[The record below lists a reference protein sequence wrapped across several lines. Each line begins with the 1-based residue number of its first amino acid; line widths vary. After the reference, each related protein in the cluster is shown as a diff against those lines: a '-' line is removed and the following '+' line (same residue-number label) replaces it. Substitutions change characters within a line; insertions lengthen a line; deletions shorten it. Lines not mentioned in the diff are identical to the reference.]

1 MASPPRQRAQLAG
14 RFRLSQGAAVA
25 LFTGLVAGQPAHSA
39 AGATLLYSLDTWCSL
54 NGTKPVACRVDAI
67 DEGDATIY
75 RHRIGSE
82 ERLVRIREQP
92 LVRIELW
99 DAASRQWRSA
109 RSAAAL
115 LRDNV
120 LCFDGTALCVLNPN
134 YLNSVR
140 EEKGQAL
147 AGRETV
153 QMTFGADGRVNAY
166 CYDDGCPSPP
176 AAAGARP

>member
-1 MASPPRQRAQLAG
+1 MASLPRQRAQLAG
-14 RFRLSQGAAVA
+14 RFRLSQGAAAA
-25 LFTGLVAGQPAHSA
+25 LFTGLVAGQSVHSA
-39 AGATLLYSLDTWCSL
+39 AGATLLYSLATWCSL
-54 NGTKPVACRVDAI
+54 NGTKAVACRVDAI
-67 DEGDATIY
+67 DEGEATIY